1 MRLVRL
7 IGARQTTLYAAAHQ
21 WQKRDEMTRR
31 LRRRLFTGIAA
42 AAVLAGAT
50 AAVVIAAQPSTSG
63 HARHGHH
70 HRLGTL
76 ATAAAY
82 LGLSEAQLRSELQAG
97 KSLGEIANAT
107 PGKSQAG
114 LERTLEAA
122 DRQRLAAVSA
132 KLTTIVAAEVS
143 QVGGPHGGLGSDARR
158 DGRAAGKRGLATAAQ
173 YLGVSTLQLR
183 HDLRSGMTLAQ
194 VANTTSGKSE
204 AGLVEALVTAAK
216 AALAAR
222 VQSDKLTQAKANEI
236 LPRLT
241 SRVTAEVRRARHH
254 AAQTAPTP
262 GA

>member
-1 MRLVRL
+1 MRGLRL
-7 IGARQTTLYAAAHQ
+7 IGARQTTLCLVAHQ
-21 WQKRDEMTRR
+21 REKRDEMTRR
-31 LRRRLFTGIAA
+31 LKRRMFIGIAA

-50 AAVVIAAQPSTSG
+50 AAVVMAAQPSTAG

-82 LGLSEAQLRSELQAG
+82 LGLGEAQLRSELQAE

-107 PGKSQAG
+107 PGKSEAG
-114 LERTLEAA
+114 LEQTLEAV

-132 KLTTIVAAEVS
+132 KLPRIVAAEVS

-158 DGRAAGKRGLATAAQ
+158 EGRPAGKRGLATAAQ

-183 HDLRSGMTLAQ
+183 RDLRSGMTLAQ
-194 VANTTSGKSE
+194 VATATSGKSE
-204 AGLVEALVTAAK
+204 AGLVQALVTTAK

-222 VQSDKLTQAKANEI
+222 VESGKLTQAKADEA

-241 SRVTAEVRRARHH
+241 SRVTGEVKRARHH
-254 AAQTAPTP
+254 AAENAPTP

>member
-1 MRLVRL
+1 VRVVRL
-7 IGARQTTLYAAAHQ
+7 TGARQTTLYPVAHQ
-21 WQKRDEMTRR
+21 REERDEMTRR
-31 LRRRLFTGIAA
+31 LRRKLFIGIAA

-50 AAVVIAAQPSTSG
+50 AAVVMAAQPST
-63 HARHGHH
+63 ARHAHRGHH

-107 PGKSQAG
+107 PGKSEAG
-114 LERTLEAA
+114 LKQTLEAA
-122 DRQRLAAVSA
+122 DRQRLAAVSS
-132 KLTTIVAAEVS
+132 KLTRVVAAQVG
-143 QVGGPHGGLGSDARR
+143 QVGGPHGGIGSDVRR

-173 YLGVSTLQLR
+173 YLGVSTVQLR

-194 VANTTSGKSE
+194 VASATSGKSE
-204 AGLVEALVTAAK
+204 AGLVQALVTSSR

-222 VQSDKLTQAKANEI
+222 VQSGKLTQAKANEI
-236 LPRLT
+236 LPQLT
-241 SRVTAEVRRARHH
+241 RRVSAEVKRARRH
-254 AAQTAPTP
+254 AAQNDPTL